1 MMYQVKKID
10 PFNVTDFAGDVFQT
24 SDTETPDAV
33 LVRSSQVDDSLITKR
48 LLLVARSG
56 TGTNTINIDACTE
69 NGTAVFNTPGV
80 NANAVK
86 ELIIQNLF
94 RCVRPLNE
102 AISMVD
108 QLHVGNEESL
118 QEAAES
124 QRKDYIG
131 QELYGKTLGIL
142 GLGTIGQRLAD
153 ACYHMGMQIIGYNRS
168 FKNLRHVQQL
178 ETIEEVMA
186 LSDFVVLLLPLT
198 PQTEHLITDE
208 QFKMMKKSAFLLN
221 FGRGELVDNPAV
233 VDALDHDEFAGY
245 VSDFPK
251 AELQHHAK
259 ITLLPHLG
267 GNTTEA
273 LTHSANLILQNLL
286 DFLENGTVRSSVNF
300 PRVDLPF
307 ISPHRLTFF
316 FKTQENVMAKISSL
330 LNKRAL
336 PVMEM
341 MNNNQNGFGY
351 TIVNTDFS
359 DFSDEQ
365 VTNLVA
371 EFASMKGMLRVRKLD
386 HSNIENWQTD

>member
-1 MMYQVKKID
+1 MMYKVKKID
-10 PFNVTDFAGDVFQT
+10 PFKVADFAGNVFQI

-33 LVRSSQVDDSLITKR
+33 LVRSSQVPSSLITKC

-94 RCVRPLNE
+94 SCVRPLNG

-108 QLHVGNEESL
+108 QLHSENEENL
-118 QEAAES
+118 QNSAES
-124 QRKDYIG
+124 QRKNYVG

-142 GLGTIGQRLAD
+142 GIGTIGQRLAD

-178 ETIEEVMA
+178 ETIEEVMS
-186 LSDFVVLLLPLT
+186 LSNFVVLLLPLT
-198 PQTEHLITDE
+198 PQTEHLITAE
-208 QFKMMKKSAFLLN
+208 HFKLMKNSAFLLN

-245 VSDFPK
+245 VSDFPDV
-251 AELQHHAK
+251 ELQHHSK

-300 PRVDLPF
+300 PLVDLPF

-316 FKTQENVMAKISSL
+316 FKTHEDVMNKISSL
-330 LNKRAL
+330 LNKRAI

-341 MNNNQNGFGY
+341 INNNQNGVGY

-359 DFSDEQ
+359 SFSDDQ
-365 VTNLVA
+365 ITNLIE
-371 EFASMKGMLRVRKLD
+371 EFSSMKGMLRVRKLD
-386 HSNIENWQTD
+386 NSSMENWQM